1 MFRVINRLHYRLLC
15 AILIPV
21 LLQTGLWW
29 YLSLSVAT
37 PSARQQAARSL
48 TDAVSSAG
56 ARVDGTMTTMDG
68 MSLQIVAD
76 TQVQDAL
83 RHEAS
88 GDAMVTVDSRAVND
102 TIARTLAWTDVP
114 IQIGVLGPR
123 GRRYGEPLA
132 MNWRTDVDPQ
142 FGAAEAA
149 RGQTSPVGWTA
160 PYANLNPNNVSGG
173 PWIAAVRPVPDETG
187 GTIGIVVTELP
198 VQQLGLQLPDG
209 PSDPHLAL
217 ALLASDGAII
227 SGGAYGVPG
236 LQILAQR
243 PMSTAGAWRDGV
255 IAWRGT
261 TYVVVSSP
269 LRHAR
274 WRVVGLIPWNDA
286 NLIVAGIERTVGV
299 AAVVEVCLA
308 IALAWIIA
316 TWLDRPLQRLLAGIR
331 QVREGHWAARVP
343 VTPPD
348 EIAELSASFNAMAE
362 QIQGAMASLRE
373 TQQRELHARLEM
385 LSGEINAHFL
395 FNALEVI
402 DCVAFKEGPE
412 AVTRV
417 VTALGRLL
425 RYTLDER
432 QDDVTLADEVR
443 QAESYLL
450 IQSERFE
457 ERLSYRIEVDAA
469 LHDGLVPRFSL
480 QPLIENAIK
489 HGVYPAHSPCTIV
502 VRAHAQGGELFVDV
516 EDDGAGM
523 PPARVAAL
531 RASLRNDG
539 ATALGIGLLN
549 VHRRLYLQCGADAGL
564 EIQTPTH
571 GGTIVRLRLPL
582 VRRREYHDYQEQEE
596 DADVSLAHRR
606 R

>member
-1 MFRVINRLHYRLLC
+1 
-15 AILIPV
+15 
-21 LLQTGLWW
+21 
-29 YLSLSVAT
+29 
-37 PSARQQAARSL
+37 
-48 TDAVSSAG
+48 
-56 ARVDGTMTTMDG
+56 MDG

-83 RHEAS
+83 RHEES
-88 GDAMVTVDSRAVND
+88 GDAMVTTDSRAVND
-102 TIARTLAWTDVP
+102 TIARTLAWTDVS
-114 IQIGVLGPR
+114 IQASVLGPH

-132 MNWRTDVDPQ
+132 MNWRTDVDPH
-142 FGAAEAA
+142 FGAAEGG

-173 PWIAAVRPVPDETG
+173 PWIAAVRPIPDETG

-198 VQQLGLQLPDG
+198 VQQLGLELPAG
-209 PSDPHLAL
+209 PSDPHLSL
-217 ALLASDGAII
+217 ALLAPSGAII
-227 SGGAYGVPG
+227 SGSAYDVPG
-236 LQILAQR
+236 RQILAER
-243 PMSTAGAWRDGV
+243 PISAAGPARDGV
-255 IAWRGT
+255 VVWRGT

-269 LRHAR
+269 LRHAG
-274 WRVVGLIPWNDA
+274 WRVVGLVPWNDA

-308 IALAWIIA
+308 VALVWIIA
-316 TWLDRPLQRLLAGIR
+316 AWLDRPLRRLLAGIR

-348 EIAELSASFNAMAE
+348 EIAELSAGFNAMAE
-362 QIQGAMASLRE
+362 QIQVTMASVRE

-432 QDDVTLADEVR
+432 QGDATLADEVR

-457 ERLSYRIEVDAA
+457 ERLSYRIAVDPA
-469 LHDGLVPRFSL
+469 LHDCLVPRFSL

-489 HGVYPAHSPCTIV
+489 HGVYPAHGHCTVV
-502 VRAHAQGGELFVDV
+502 VRADAHGGDLFVDV

-523 PPARVAAL
+523 PPPRVAAL

-549 VHRRLYLQCGADAGL
+549 VHRRLYLHCGADAGL
-564 EIQTPTH
+564 EIHTPAQ

-582 VRRREYHDYQEQEE
+582 VRRLEHQDYQGQEQDYQDYQGQEE
-596 DADVSLAHRR
+596 DADVSLAHRGR
-606 R
+606 